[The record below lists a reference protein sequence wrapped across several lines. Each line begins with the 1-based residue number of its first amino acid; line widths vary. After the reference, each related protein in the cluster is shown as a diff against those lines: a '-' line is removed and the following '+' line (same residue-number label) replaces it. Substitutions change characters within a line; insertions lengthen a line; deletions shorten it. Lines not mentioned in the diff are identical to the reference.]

1 MSGGISVNIELMK
14 SSELT
19 EFEKAA
25 QDSDKQGIVREFF
38 GFLSTNKK
46 WWLLPVVICLLILG
60 LLVFLSGTGF
70 APFVY
75 SLF

>member
-1 MSGGISVNIELMK
+1 MKNPELN
-14 SSELT
+14 

-25 QDSDKQGIVREFF
+25 QDSDKRGIVGEFF
-38 GFLSTNKK
+38 GFLSVNKK

>member
-1 MSGGISVNIELMK
+1 MNAPELN
-14 SSELT
+14 

-25 QDSDKQGIVREFF
+25 QESGKQGIVKEFL
-38 GFLSTNKK
+38 GFLGANKK
-46 WWLLPVVICLLILG
+46 WWLLPVIICLLILG

-75 SLF
+75 TLF

>member
-1 MSGGISVNIELMK
+1 MK
-14 SSELT
+14 SPELT

-25 QDSDKQGIVREFF
+25 QESGKQGIVREFF
-38 GFLSTNKK
+38 GFLSANKK

>member
-1 MSGGISVNIELMK
+1 MNGPEP
-14 SSELT
+14 LT

-25 QDSDKQGIVREFF
+25 RESDKQGIVREFF

>member
-1 MSGGISVNIELMK
+1 MKTPELN
-14 SSELT
+14 

-25 QDSDKQGIVREFF
+25 QESDKQGIVREFF
-38 GFLSTNKK
+38 GFLSANKK

>member
-1 MSGGISVNIELMK
+1 MK
-14 SSELT
+14 SHELT

-38 GFLSTNKK
+38 GFLSANKK

>member
-1 MSGGISVNIELMK
+1 MK
-14 SSELT
+14 SHELT

-25 QDSDKQGIVREFF
+25 QESDNHGIVREFF
-38 GFLSTNKK
+38 GFLSANKK
-46 WWLLPVVICLLILG
+46 WWLLPVVICLLVLG

>member
-1 MSGGISVNIELMK
+1 MKAQELN
-14 SSELT
+14 

-25 QDSDKQGIVREFF
+25 QQSEKQGIVREFF
-38 GFLSTNKK
+38 GFLSANKK

>member
-1 MSGGISVNIELMK
+1 MTSPELN
-14 SSELT
+14 

-25 QDSDKQGIVREFF
+25 QESDKQGIVREFF
-38 GFLSTNKK
+38 GFLGANKK